1 MIALLDVNILVAL
14 FDEDHVHHQLAHD
27 WFEDNRERG
36 WASCPL
42 TENALLRLFA
52 NPAFIDPPLPP
63 AELAALWKRFSD
75 RSAHHFWP
83 DDISL
88 SDPRLFLASAIRGH
102 RQLTDVYLLG
112 LAVKHRG
119 KFATFDASVPLG
131 AVVGARR
138 EHLEVIAPMS

>member
-1 MIALLDVNILVAL
+1 MIALLDINILVAL

-27 WFEDNRERG
+27 WFEDNKEAG

-42 TENALLRLFA
+42 TENGLLRMFS
-52 NPAFIDPPLPP
+52 NPAFIDPPVPLL
-63 AELAALWKRFSD
+63 ELTGLLKRFCE
-75 RSAHHFWP
+75 RSAHHFWA

-88 SDPRLFLASAIRGH
+88 RDPSVFLMSAVRGY

-119 KFATFDASVPLG
+119 KFVTFDSSVPLG
-131 AVVGARR
+131 AVIGARR
-138 EHLEVIAPMS
+138 EHLDVIAAQ

>member
-14 FDEDHVHHQLAHD
+14 MDEDHVHHQLAHD
-27 WFEDNRERG
+27 WFEDNKEAG

-42 TENALLRLFA
+42 TENGLLRMFS
-52 NPAFIDPPLPP
+52 NPAFIDPPVLLP
-63 AELAALWKRFSD
+63 ELTGLLKRFCE
-75 RSAHHFWP
+75 RSTHHFWA

-88 SDPRLFLASAIRGH
+88 RDPSVFLMSGVRGY

-119 KFATFDASVPLG
+119 KFVTFDGGVPLA
-131 AVVGARR
+131 AVVGAKR
-138 EHLEVIAPMS
+138 EHLEVITPE